1 MLRSCVYCGRMHPVG
16 MTCPKKPVR
25 KFDKSSR
32 AAKFRSSSAWK
43 KKSQEIRR
51 RDMGLCR
58 VCLSEGVIET
68 HGIEVHHIVP
78 LEENFHMRLEDS
90 ELISLCTAH
99 HKDAEAGRISRER
112 LRELAAIP
120 PGVTG
125 AKKGNGARPQ
135 GLLGT

>member
-16 MTCPKKPVR
+16 MTCPKKPAR
-25 KFDKSSR
+25 QFDKSSR

-58 VCLSEGVIET
+58 VCLVEGVIET
-68 HGIEVHHIVP
+68 HGIEVHHIIP
-78 LEENFHMRLEDS
+78 LEENFDMRLEDN

-99 HKDAEAGRISRER
+99 HKDAEAGRISREQ
-112 LRELAAIP
+112 LEELAAIP

-125 AKKGNGARPQ
+125 GKKRNDARPQ
-135 GLLGT
+135 GLIGG